1 MTAELLDKVTSTP
14 EEQRFVLPGLHSWQQ
29 FEAIE
34 AAIAELPGVRITYF
48 DGWVELMTIGE
59 NHEMIKSLI
68 ALLLGLY
75 FLEKQIEFIPVGS
88 ATRREEAKEVSFEP
102 DESYYIGNKK
112 EHPDL
117 AVEVVITSGG
127 KGKLEKYKRFS
138 IAEVWFWEQNRIF
151 VYSLRGG
158 EYELSDR
165 SELLPDLDLAL
176 LTRCV
181 LMPSKLEAMT
191 EFLRE
196 LRQ

>member
-1 MTAELLDKVTSTP
+1 MTAQLLEKVTSTP
-14 EEQRFVLPGLHSWQQ
+14 EEQRFILPGWHSWQE

-34 AAIAELPGVRITYF
+34 AAISELPGVRITYF
-48 DGWVELMTIGE
+48 DGWVELMTVGE
-59 NHEMIKSLI
+59 DHEIIKSLI
-68 ALLLGLY
+68 AILLGLY
-75 FLEKQIEFIPVGS
+75 FLEKRIEFLPVGS
-88 ATRREEAKEVSFEP
+88 ATRRSEVKAASFEP
-102 DESYYIGNKK
+102 DDSYYIGNKK

-117 AVEVVITSGG
+117 AIEVVITSGG
-127 KGKLEKYKRFS
+127 RGKLEKYRRFS
-138 IAEVWFWEQNRIF
+138 IAEVWFWERNRIF

-181 LMPSKLEAMT
+181 LMPCKLEAMT
-191 EFLRE
+191 EFLQE